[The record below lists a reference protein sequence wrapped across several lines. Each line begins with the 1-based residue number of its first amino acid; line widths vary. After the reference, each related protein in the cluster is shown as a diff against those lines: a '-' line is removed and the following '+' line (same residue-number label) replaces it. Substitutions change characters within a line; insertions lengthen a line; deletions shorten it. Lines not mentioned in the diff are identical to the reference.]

1 LTQLDFFN
9 EEKISELCEDGLV
22 CIKCDIRQ
30 PITNFQQMSYTKTGD
45 AEIKRTCRSCQ
56 TGHRQVIAALRKK
69 NVYPQEASY
78 KCPICT
84 RTIDEV
90 NKYGQKLLG
99 TWVLDHCHDTNT
111 FRGYICKHCND
122 GLGGFRDDL
131 TTVKNAV
138 KYLQEHKE
146 KLNET
151 NT

>member
-1 LTQLDFFN
+1 MTQLDFFN
-9 EEKISELCEDGLV
+9 EEKLNELCEDGLV

-30 PITNFQQMSYTKTGD
+30 PIANFQQMSYTKTGE
-45 AEIKRTCRSCQ
+45 AEIKRTCKSCQ
-56 TGHRQVIAALRKK
+56 KGHRQIIASLRKE

-78 KCPICT
+78 ECPICK

-90 NKYGQKLLG
+90 NKYNQKLLG

-122 GLGGFRDDL
+122 GLGGFRDNL

-138 KYLQEHKE
+138 KYLEQHKE
-146 KLNET
+146 KLDED

>member
-1 LTQLDFFN
+1 MTQLDFFN
-9 EEKISELCEDGLV
+9 EEKLNELCEDGLV

-30 PITNFQQMSYTKTGD
+30 PIANFQQMSYTKTGD
-45 AEIKRTCRSCQ
+45 AEIKRTCKSCQ
-56 TGHRQVIAALRKK
+56 KGHRKVIASLRKE

-78 KCPICT
+78 GCPICK

-90 NKYGQKLLG
+90 NKYNQKLLG

-138 KYLQEHKE
+138 KYLEQHKE
-146 KLNET
+146 NLDED

>member
-1 LTQLDFFN
+1 MTQLDFFN
-9 EEKISELCEDGLV
+9 EEKLNELCEDGLV

-30 PITNFQQMSYTKTGD
+30 PIANFQQMSYTKTGD
-45 AEIKRTCRSCQ
+45 AEIKRTCKSCQ
-56 TGHRQVIAALRKK
+56 KGHRQIIASLRKE

-78 KCPICT
+78 ECPICK

-90 NKYGQKLLG
+90 NKYNQKLLG

-122 GLGGFRDDL
+122 GLGGFRDNL

-138 KYLQEHKE
+138 KYLEQHKE
-146 KLNET
+146 KLDED

>member
-1 LTQLDFFN
+1 MTQLDFFN
-9 EEKISELCEDGLV
+9 EEKLNELCEDGLV

-30 PITNFQQMSYTKTGD
+30 PIANFQQMSYTKTGD
-45 AEIKRTCRSCQ
+45 AEIKRTCKSCQ
-56 TGHRQVIAALRKK
+56 KGHRKVIASLRKE

-78 KCPICT
+78 GCPICK
-84 RTIDEV
+84 RTIAEV
-90 NKYGQKLLG
+90 NKYNQKLLG

-138 KYLQEHKE
+138 KYLEQHKE
-146 KLNET
+146 KLDEDHT
-151 NT
+151 

>member
-1 LTQLDFFN
+1 MTQLDFFN
-9 EEKISELCEDGLV
+9 EEKLNELCEDGLV

-30 PITNFQQMSYTKTGD
+30 PIANFQQMSYTKTGD
-45 AEIKRTCRSCQ
+45 AEIKRTCKSCQ
-56 TGHRQVIAALRKK
+56 KGHRKVIASLRKE
-69 NVYPQEASY
+69 NEYPQEASY
-78 KCPICT
+78 GCPICK

-90 NKYGQKLLG
+90 NKYNQKLLG

-138 KYLQEHKE
+138 KYLEQHKE
-146 KLNET
+146 NLDED

>member
-1 LTQLDFFN
+1 
-9 EEKISELCEDGLV
+9 
-22 CIKCDIRQ
+22 
-30 PITNFQQMSYTKTGD
+30 M
-45 AEIKRTCRSCQ
+45 
-56 TGHRQVIAALRKK
+56 RKE

-78 KCPICT
+78 GCPICK

-90 NKYGQKLLG
+90 NKYNQKLLG

-138 KYLQEHKE
+138 KYLEQHKE
-146 KLNET
+146 KLDED

>member
-1 LTQLDFFN
+1 MTQLDFFN
-9 EEKISELCEDGLV
+9 EEKLNELCEDGLV

-30 PITNFQQMSYTKTGD
+30 PIANFQQMSYTKTGD
-45 AEIKRTCRSCQ
+45 AEIKRTCKSCQ
-56 TGHRQVIAALRKK
+56 KGHRKVIASLRKE

-78 KCPICT
+78 GCPICK

-90 NKYGQKLLG
+90 NKYNQKLLG

-122 GLGGFRDDL
+122 GLGGFRDKL
-131 TTVKNAV
+131 KTVKNAV
-138 KYLQEHKE
+138 KYLEQHME
-146 KLNET
+146 KLDED

>member
-1 LTQLDFFN
+1 
-9 EEKISELCEDGLV
+9 
-22 CIKCDIRQ
+22 
-30 PITNFQQMSYTKTGD
+30 MSYTKTGD

-56 TGHRQVIAALRKK
+56 TGHRQIIAALRKR

-78 KCPICT
+78 KCPICR

>member
-1 LTQLDFFN
+1 MTQG
-9 EEKISELCEDGLV
+9 ELFDIVEQVCEDGLI

-30 PITNFQQMSYTKTGD
+30 PIYNFQQMSYTKSGN

-56 TGHRQVIAALRKK
+56 KGNRKVIEDLRKE
-69 NVYPQEASY
+69 NAYPTNTDYS
-78 KCPICT
+78 CPICK

-90 NKYGQKLLG
+90 NKYKQKLLG

-122 GLGGFRDDL
+122 GLGGFKDNL
-131 TTVKNAV
+131 TTVRNAV
-138 KYLQEHKE
+138 SYLEKHEE